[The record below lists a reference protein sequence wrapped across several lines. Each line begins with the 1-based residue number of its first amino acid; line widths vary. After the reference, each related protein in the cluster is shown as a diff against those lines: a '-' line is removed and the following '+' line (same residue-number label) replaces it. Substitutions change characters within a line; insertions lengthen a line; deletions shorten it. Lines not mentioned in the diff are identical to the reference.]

1 MFPPRLWILLFM
13 YVLKSSYRPDSYSM
27 NWLSFWMNN
36 QFSFSFKSVLRLP
49 YERSI
54 SEDYSSSCIFPLH
67 WKAKRAII
75 LGAIFQRSKEHDGGY
90 WVPQLKKKT

>member
-1 MFPPRLWILLFM
+1 MFPPRLWMLLFM
-13 YVLKSSYRPDSYSM
+13 YVLKSLYRPDSYSM

-49 YERSI
+49 YEGSI

-67 WKAKRAII
+67 WKAKGAII
-75 LGAIFQRSKEHDGGY
+75 FGAIFQRSKGHDGGY
-90 WVPQLKKKT
+90 WVPQL